1 MDESDDSAESIA
13 NGGGGCIDRCSN
25 TSLLSSPLVRGQVI
39 SVLIAGTGVFA
50 TLLSDCNPT
59 ANFPTFM
66 NFLNY
71 LLLSV
76 YMIKRVVKISYCR
89 IVVSPLSEITL
100 SNPMHI
106 YAFAALLD
114 VEANFLVLT
123 AYNYTSITSIMLLDC
138 FTIPCAMLL

>member
-1 MDESDDSAESIA
+1 MENSSNALQQLNS
-13 NGGGGCIDRCSN
+13 CWKRCM
-25 TSLLSSPLVRGQVI
+25 SLPLVRGQVI
-39 SVLIAGTGVFA
+39 SILIAGTGIFA
-50 TLLSDCNPT
+50 TLLSDCNPS

-71 LLLSV
+71 SILSV
-76 YMIKRVVKISYCR
+76 YIIKRVVRISDWKLM
-89 IVVSPLSEITL
+89 VMPLNEVHLT
-100 SNPMHI
+100 NPLYI
-106 YAFAALLD
+106 YAFAAVLD

>member
-1 MDESDDSAESIA
+1 MDESDDGTETF
-13 NGGGGCIDRCSN
+13 GTGGCTDRCSS

-50 TLLSDCNPT
+50 TLLSDCSPT

-76 YMIKRVVKISYCR
+76 YMIKRVIKVSHCR
-89 IVVSPLSEITL
+89 IVTSPLSEITL
-100 SNPMHI
+100 SNPLHI
-106 YAFAALLD
+106 YAFAAVLD